1 MEIKPTTARFN
12 LKHELLPFINQCVG
26 VFCQEQFH
34 LFLKTIVAPFFYCI
48 NHKHIPRT
56 GKTSSTTEYRLP
68 TSQ

>member
-34 LFLKTIVAPFFYCI
+34 LFLKTIYCI
-48 NHKHIPRT
+48 NYNHIPRT
-56 GKTSSTTEYRLP
+56 GKTSSKTEYRQP